1 MNRRKKN
8 EQRPSY
14 RLPDFEDKTKRQ
26 AVEKL
31 YYDTADMA
39 TLFNVSART
48 LQRWRNE
55 GVFPF
60 KRIRGKI
67 YYLKSKIDEYMER
80 EGGADEDGSNLNGEY
95 QKSKPQE

>member
-14 RLPDFEDKTKRQ
+14 RIPDFEDKTKRQ

-31 YYDTADMA
+31 YYDTSDMA

-80 EGGADEDGSNLNGEY
+80 EEGADED
-95 QKSKPQE
+95 QE